1 MMQKKIHVSI
11 KKRKNRKYLQ
21 ARYRLANGEWVER
34 STKTTNRK
42 EATAIGY
49 GWAEAEMKEH
59 ASKQTKKNEVDY
71 ILEGLRHDN
80 KHMKLDKKAM
90 LKGSTKLLGL
100 LTRGDEASPLMTLGV
115 WLDRWLERKHKEGL
129 ADQTISFYTTAIKA
143 MKGAE
148 CGCVNKLLME
158 LMPEDIENLV
168 SDIRNGNYADTRYRD
183 GKTNVKGKTKEKPS
197 LNTVKKRIT
206 ILKMVLDS
214 AHENGYT
221 SNSFHKK
228 LKVKGRVK
236 PIPRGRF
243 EIHELRT
250 LVSKCEEIYAEGKCT
265 GQCKVKE
272 NCECI
277 EQWKEW
283 GGAIEMALQTGVR
296 ISNCIPLDW
305 SEIDIFNRKMD
316 LILVKQG
323 SQEEKEISTF
333 DIKPTFYEYLLS
345 VKPQSKGAVFP
356 YLASKSKDR
365 WSQLFR
371 TRVMKLAGIKQEVF
385 KKGKLV
391 ARRSFHSTRGSTAT
405 LMRERGVSKEVIKDI
420 LGHSCVEMTEH
431 YITQDVTP
439 EQRLEA
445 FEALPDI
452 RKIAH

>member
-1 MMQKKIHVSI
+1 MMNTKVKVSVY
-11 KKRKNRKYLQ
+11 RRANRKYYQ
-21 ARYRLANGEWVER
+21 AGFRLASGEWTER

-59 ASKQTKKNEVDY
+59 ASKHTKKNEVEY

-90 LKGSTKLLGL
+90 LKGSAKLLGL

-115 WLDRWLERKHKEGL
+115 WLDRWLERKLKDGL
-129 ADQTISFYTTAIKA
+129 ADESIRFYTATAKVI
-143 MKGAE
+143 KGAN

-183 GKTNVKGKTKEKPS
+183 GKTKIKGKTKKKPAK
-197 LNTVKKRIT
+197 TTAKKRVS
-206 ILKMVLDS
+206 ILKAILDS

-221 SNSFHKK
+221 SNSFHQK
-228 LKVKGRVK
+228 LKIKGK
-236 PIPRGRF
+236 AKTIPRGRF

-265 GQCKVKE
+265 GKCKKDA
-272 NCECI
+272 CKCI
-277 EQWKEW
+277 EQWREW

-305 SEIDIFNRKMD
+305 SDIDIFNKKMD
-316 LILVKQG
+316 LILVKQD
-323 SQEEKEISTF
+323 SQDEKEISTF

-356 YLASKSKDR
+356 YLASKSKER

-452 RKIAH
+452 RQIAQ

>member
-1 MMQKKIHVSI
+1 MKKKIHVSI

-90 LKGSTKLLGL
+90 LKGSAKLLGL
-100 LTRGDEASPLMTLGV
+100 LTRGDEASPLMTLGF
-115 WLDRWLERKHKEGL
+115 WLDKWLERKYKERL
-129 ADQTISFYTTAIKA
+129 ADKTMEVYTAAIKVF
-143 MKGAE
+143 KGAS
-148 CGCVNKLLME
+148 CGCANKLLMA
-158 LMPEDIENLV
+158 LMPEDIEDLV
-168 SDIRNGNYADTRYRD
+168 SDIRNGNYADIRYRE
-183 GKTNVKGKTKEKPS
+183 GKTNVKGKTKKEPAK
-197 LNTVKKRIT
+197 TTAKKRIT
-206 ILKMVLDS
+206 ILKMILDS

-221 SNSFHKK
+221 SNSFHQK
-228 LKVKGRVK
+228 LKIKGIAK
-236 PIPRGRF
+236 SIPRGRF
-243 EIHELRT
+243 EVHELRT
-250 LVSKCEEIYAEGKCT
+250 LISKCDEIYAEGKCT
-265 GQCKVKE
+265 GKCKKDA
-272 NCECI
+272 CKCI

-296 ISNCIPLDW
+296 IGNCIPLDW
-305 SEIDIFNRKMD
+305 SDIDIFNRKMD

-333 DIKPTFYEYLLS
+333 DIMPNFYEYLLS
-345 VKPQSKGAVFP
+345 VNTQNKGAVFP
-356 YLASKSKDR
+356 YLASKSESR
-365 WSQLFR
+365 CSQLFR
-371 TRVMKLAGIKQEVF
+371 TRVMKLAGIQQEVF

-452 RKIAH
+452 RQIAH